1 MRDRKN
7 HLEHIERWARF
18 VRENPTRW
26 KKVHT
31 KFINA
36 LIHKNEQILQ
46 KIVQLPQGKEK
57 IKELY
62 QIQNLEGYEWL
73 KP

>member
-7 HLEHIERWARF
+7 HLEHIERWAQF

-26 KKVHT
+26 KKAHT
-31 KFINA
+31 EFINA

-46 KIVQLPQGKEK
+46 KIVQLPHGKEK
-57 IKELY
+57 IIELY
-62 QIQNLEGYEWL
+62 HIQNLEGYGWL